1 MERADGTISSAQ
13 KGQNTYQTRTAKL
26 KIHSA
31 PPWQFSPRE
40 VTARAGGVW
49 DVSRDVALLMGVWI
63 SWGGVLHP
71 CDWGRAEQHLL
82 QGVRAAL
89 GANGL
94 GGMGQER
101 AGSIAWKARLKARL

>member
-40 VTARAGGVW
+40 VTAGAGGVW

-63 SWGGVLHP
+63 SRGGFSIPVTGEGQSNTSSGESGLLWGQMGWVG
-71 CDWGRAEQHLL
+71 WGRS
-82 QGVRAAL
+82 
-89 GANGL
+89 GL
-94 GGMGQER
+94 DP
-101 AGSIAWKARLKARL
+101 IAWRARLKARL